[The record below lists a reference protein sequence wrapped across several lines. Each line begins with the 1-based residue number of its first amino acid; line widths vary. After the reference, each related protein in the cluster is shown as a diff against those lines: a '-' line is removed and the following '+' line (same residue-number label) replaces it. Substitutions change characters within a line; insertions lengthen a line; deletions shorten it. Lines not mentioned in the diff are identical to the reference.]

1 MKNANK
7 IYISYVYNH
16 GLKVIAASH
25 KQSGLKSKSVALANE
40 KEPMIGIVKRELC
53 YIEYKTS
60 DIEIM
65 EVPLV

>member
-1 MKNANK
+1 MKKPDK
-7 IYISYVYNH
+7 IYITYVYNH

-40 KEPMIGIVKRELC
+40 QQPRIGIVKRELC

-65 EVPLV
+65 EVPLI